1 MGSLS
6 PACCG
11 LLPLLKFRFLLE
23 LRRVSVPCRL
33 IEGPA
38 PGAEAVCI
46 AIIPFAARSAGN
58 LLHRCSLLCSAAGR
72 SQVPAGQ
79 PSTVGLLL
87 QQPAHGHLCLTE
99 IFSQFPL
106 EPPCPL
112 LLCRRGLSGRGG
124 PATPDPDRLVE
135 GPAPGAEAIHIV
147 VIPLSAVL
155 TVCLLYTSIH

>member
-99 IFSQFPL
+99 IFTFRFFIEFLKENQVNFEDSMTLNMGQW
-106 EPPCPL
+106 
-112 LLCRRGLSGRGG
+112 LSI
-124 PATPDPDRLVE
+124 PF
-135 GPAPGAEAIHIV
+135 
-147 VIPLSAVL
+147 VIIGVYFM
-155 TVCLLYTSIH
+155 CFYGKKK